1 MSKIAI
7 LISGRGSNM
16 TALLNAI
23 KTKNLDCHVVCVIA
37 NKKSQGLKF
46 AAKRNIP
53 TRLIERN
60 KFDSKETHEIKLI
73 DVLLSYQPDWIL
85 LAGYMAILSPKFIE
99 LFAGKIINIHPSLLP
114 KFKGL
119 NTHLRVIQSGENKHG
134 ATVHMVT
141 SELDGG
147 PIIAQSQ
154 IKVLPNDTIEELKSR
169 VLKQEHILYP
179 LVLESLIKN
188 YLELRFSKVIW
199 HKIPPIFDTEQKDI
213 KVSIRPY
220 LKIENFC

>member
-85 LAGYMAILSPKFIE
+85 LAGYMAILSPTIIE
-99 LFAGKIINIHPSLLP
+99 VFGGKIINIHPSLLP

-119 NTHLRVIQSGENKHG
+119 DTHRRAMEAREIKHG
-134 ATVHMVT
+134 TTIHIVT
-141 SELDGG
+141 NELDGG
-147 PIIAQSQ
+147 PIIAQSE
-154 IKVLPNDTIEELKSR
+154 ITVLPSDTSETLRHR
-169 VLKQEHILYP
+169 VLKEEHILYP
-179 LVLESLIKN
+179 LVLEALTKK
-188 YLELRFSKVIW
+188 YLEIKSFKVIW
-199 HKIPPIFDTEQKDI
+199 HKTPPMFELKNKAIE
-213 KVSIRPY
+213 VSVKPF
-220 LKIENFC
+220 LKIKNIV

>member
-1 MSKIAI
+1 MMKIAI

-16 TALLNAI
+16 SAILNTI
-23 KTKNLDCHVVCVIA
+23 KTKNLDCRVVCVIS
-37 NKKSQGLKF
+37 NKKQEGLLIASKYNVPAKLLDESKF
-46 AAKRNIP
+46 
-53 TRLIERN
+53 N
-60 KFDSKETHEIKLI
+60 KKESHELAVA
-73 DVLLSYQPDWIL
+73 DELFRFSPDWIL

-213 KVSIRPY
+213 KVSICPY

>member
-37 NKKSQGLKF
+37 NKKSQGLEF

-85 LAGYMAILSPKFIE
+85 LAGYMAILSPKIIE
-99 LFAGKIINIHPSLLP
+99 VFGGKIINIHPSLLP

-119 NTHLRVIQSGENKHG
+119 DTHRRAMEAREIKHG
-134 ATVHMVT
+134 TTIHIVT
-141 SELDGG
+141 NELDGG
-147 PIIAQSQ
+147 PIIAQSE
-154 IKVLPNDTIEELKSR
+154 ITVLPSDTSETLRHR
-169 VLKQEHILYP
+169 VLKEEHILYP
-179 LVLESLIKN
+179 LVLEALTKK
-188 YLELRFSKVIW
+188 YLEIKSFKVIW
-199 HKIPPIFDTEQKDI
+199 HQAPPMFELENKAIE
-213 KVSIRPY
+213 VSVKPF
-220 LKIENFC
+220 LKIKNIV